1 VVPLRTDLD
10 GVHLRGIREG
20 LAEDGEQARQRVPIE
35 GVEIGDQVEP
45 WQHVD
50 LTSFAGM
57 TRSRFD
63 GRGGISPI
71 SARCIGLPCG
81 CGGP

>member
-1 VVPLRTDLD
+1 
-10 GVHLRGIREG
+10 
-20 LAEDGEQARQRVPIE
+20 
-35 GVEIGDQVEP
+35 VEP

-57 TRSRFD
+57 IRSRFD

-81 CGGP
+81 CGEH